1 MQKMSK
7 PVSMLWLALVIGDL
21 AVVAYLHF
29 AGGLAYTPV
38 PDLPLLY
45 WVLLLLVPVLQLAPV
60 VVLGVVPMPRG
71 RSSEAS
77 LGVLLLSGGLS
88 LLLALFNHLTQPEW
102 GGNTVLFAALGCISF
117 ASAYTMYRRM
127 QASK

>member
-1 MQKMSK
+1 MPKLSK
-7 PVSMLWLALVIGDL
+7 PMRMLWLALVLGDL

-45 WVLLLLVPVLQLAPV
+45 WVLLFLVPVLQLAPV
-60 VVLGVVPMPRG
+60 LVFGVVPMPRG
-71 RSSEAS
+71 RASEAS

-88 LLLALFNHLTQPEW
+88 LLAALFNYLVQPGW
-102 GGNTVLFAALGCISF
+102 GGNTVLFAALGCVSF
-117 ASAYTMYRRM
+117 ASAYTVYRRM
-127 QASK
+127 HAAK